1 MGNFGDTT
9 RRLRKEHGLTLEKV
23 ASQAGTHK
31 SYLSG
36 IENGK
41 VNPPSLKIIR
51 KMAKVLKIDEK
62 KLVTLAYIEKA
73 PKMIRKDIKQA
84 LLPQA
89 VLEK

>member
-41 VNPPSLKIIR
+41 VNPPSPTFIKKIAKTLKTN
-51 KMAKVLKIDEK
+51 EEQ
-62 KLVTLAYIEKA
+62 LVILAYIEKA
-73 PKMIRKDIKQA
+73 PKMIREKVKKA
-84 LLPQA
+84 LTPKGA
-89 VLEK
+89 